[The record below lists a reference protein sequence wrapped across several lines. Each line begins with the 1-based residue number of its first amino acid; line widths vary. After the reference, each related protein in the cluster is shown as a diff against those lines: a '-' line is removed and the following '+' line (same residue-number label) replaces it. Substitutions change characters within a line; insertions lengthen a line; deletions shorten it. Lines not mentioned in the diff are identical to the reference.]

1 MKYLKLLALLMLP
14 LGFYACSDDDDFNG
28 GNATVG
34 FSEST
39 LSIKENATELYV
51 PIQVEGDHTGL
62 VQVQVAVKDCQ
73 GVSVEADKNV
83 ILTSGTLNLP
93 AEVNQVKA
101 ELRLSLY
108 TSSDDL
114 NRSFTLEI
122 TAANGAQVSTKTCQV
137 KIEEAV
143 DAYEKLLGNW
153 VLVNEKGEG
162 FATMELQA
170 TAGKDSYKAIM
181 NYQNVPCQINVI
193 YTPNGLEFV
202 SNEVIVSGIN
212 FGDPIGVADVKLLA
226 LQGNQLYMQNIPA
239 TWNDTFNQIQM
250 QIGMAGAIF
259 VGEKF
264 SGYTWFNA
272 VAAVKQK

>member
-14 LGFYACSDDDDFNG
+14 LGFCACSDDDDFNG

-39 LSIKENATELYV
+39 ISIKENVTELYV

-143 DAYEKLLGNW
+143 DAYDKLIGNW
-153 VLVNEKGEG
+153 VLVNDKGEG

-170 TAGKDSYKAIM
+170 TAAKDGYKAIM
-181 NYQNVPCQINVI
+181 NYQGVPCQINVI
-193 YTPNGLEFV
+193 YTPSGLEFV
-202 SNEVIVSGIN
+202 SNEVIASGLN
-212 FGDPIGVADVKLLA
+212 FGDPIGVADIRLLA
-226 LQGNQLYMQNIPA
+226 LQENQLYMQNIPA
-239 TWNDTFNQIQM
+239 IWNDTFDEIQM
-250 QIGMAGAIF
+250 KLGMAGAIF
-259 VGEKF
+259 SGEEF
-264 SGYTWFNA
+264 AGYTWFIA
-272 VAAVKQK
+272 IGAVKQQ